1 MGAIICK
8 VAAVAPGNDLK
19 GVCACVRVCAGTCSP
34 SMFTL
39 SYHIH
44 TSPVSGGE
52 RACRVEAEIRGDYR
66 ATQTPNS
73 PTRPPPTPSLLE
85 NGLSF

>member
-19 GVCACVRVCAGTCSP
+19 VASVCVCVCTRVCLHVCAGTCSP

-39 SYHIH
+39 SYHIP
-44 TSPVSGGE
+44 TSPVSGRE
-52 RACRVEAEIRGDYR
+52 KVCRVERQIWRDYC
-66 ATQTPNS
+66 AV
-73 PTRPPPTPSLLE
+73 
-85 NGLSF
+85 